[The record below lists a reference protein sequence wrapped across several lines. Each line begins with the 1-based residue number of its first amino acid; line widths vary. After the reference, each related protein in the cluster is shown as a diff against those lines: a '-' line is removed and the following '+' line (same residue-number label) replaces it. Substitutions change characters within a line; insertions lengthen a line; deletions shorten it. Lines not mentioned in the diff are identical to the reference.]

1 MTLKRIN
8 HIATKIMLWVTK
20 KLTQCA
26 SLTSRL
32 KIVEMVF
39 QHEEMAT
46 LLLKYY
52 LRPHEVKTQLAIIKS
67 FQSQLG
73 SMKRS
78 HSNNALAHKGVLL

>member
-8 HIATKIMLWVTK
+8 HIATKIVLWVTK

-32 KIVEMVF
+32 KIVGKVF
-39 QHEEMAT
+39 QHEMMAT
-46 LLLKYY
+46 LLPKYY
-52 LRPHEVKTQLAIIKS
+52 PRPHEVKAQLAIIKS

-73 SMKRS
+73 SMKRL
-78 HSNNALAHKGVLL
+78 HSNIVLAHKGVLL